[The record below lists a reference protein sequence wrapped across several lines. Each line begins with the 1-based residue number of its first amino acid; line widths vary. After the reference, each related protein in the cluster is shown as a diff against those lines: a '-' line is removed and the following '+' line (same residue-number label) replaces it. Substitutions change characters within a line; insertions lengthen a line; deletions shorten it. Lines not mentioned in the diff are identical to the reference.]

1 MLFILDVT
9 GGCSLRCLM
18 RKKKCIAEVLGRLSQ
33 IINRPFANL
42 FVIEY
47 QIIWN
52 TWKSPRKT
60 VGAQEICQ
68 ITERMFD

>member
-1 MLFILDVT
+1 MFNEEKKMH
-9 GGCSLRCLM
+9 SLGV
-18 RKKKCIAEVLGRLSQ
+18 RKTEPN
-33 IINRPFANL
+33 NRPFANL

-68 ITERMFD
+68 ITECMSD